1 MTTIE
6 KKMVA
11 GVIFFIVILTLSVM
25 QLSKALE
32 PVVADVDKNGIKPY
46 VMRIWEGKK

>member
-6 KKMVA
+6 KQM
-11 GVIFFIVILTLSVM
+11 IFVLILLIVTLTLGVV
-25 QLSKALE
+25 QLNKALV